1 MESSFCDFINLQ
13 FPRGSI
19 KESVMTEKRCPVS
32 ELINQLGA
40 AIESGQFKEPRSR
53 RRAEDI
59 LALLNDVAW
68 GRADREHL
76 PAMASL
82 AQKIAAEG
90 KTESSKKTA
99 GMVLE
104 TLDRQ
109 REIFISHIDTHNCAT
124 GDCVKLAPAPCQM
137 TCPAGLDIPTY
148 VTLIGMGRDAE
159 AIDVIRKDCPFPWV
173 CGLVCTRPCEF
184 MCVRGRID
192 TPISIKSLKGF
203 AAERAM
209 SEGSYKNPSA
219 AVQKDHKICII
230 GAGPGGMSAAYYLAL
245 KGYAVRVIEQQAVAG
260 GMLLLGIP
268 RYRLPREVID
278 REVVM
283 LRNLGVEFQFNTRF
297 GKDVTLAQLKKEGF
311 EAFFFAI
318 GAHNSFKLG
327 IPGEKDF
334 PQVIEA
340 VDFLRSVALG
350 DRQAPGKHAIIIGG
364 GNVAIDAARTCL
376 RLGCEAV
383 TLAYRRTRSEMPA
396 DTEEV
401 EQAEEEGIRFE
412 FLNIPVQVLGSDGH
426 VSGLKCLRARL
437 VSKEGEDRKYPVPIE
452 DSDFVIDADVVI
464 CAIGQQVDA
473 GCLESIKGLDWTRRK
488 TINVNMATMETS
500 LDGIFAAGDAVT
512 GPATVIEAIG
522 GGKRAAESIDRYLE
536 GIPQPKMPPVPT
548 RRGRIEYLEVP
559 ASSKMTI
566 KRPAMPLLNIYR
578 RRTTFQQVE
587 LGYPEDQVRE
597 EARRC
602 LRCDICLRCGKCIEV
617 CRDRMGVDAL
627 QMGYFDF
634 DHPVPTDFRLTEERC
649 ILCGA
654 CATNCPTGAMQIQ
667 DRGGERILSLCGT
680 ILNRKKLLYCDD
692 CGSVLGPARYLEFVQ
707 KRTHSVAAKV
717 ADRRLCEAC
726 ARKSTAKR
734 NVEDAPVTKS

>member
-1 MESSFCDFINLQ
+1 M
-13 FPRGSI
+13 P
-19 KESVMTEKRCPVS
+19 KEKVMPEKTCPVS
-32 ELINQLGA
+32 NLISQLGS
-40 AIESGQFKEPRSR
+40 AIESGQLKDPRSR

-68 GRADREHL
+68 GRADKEHL

-82 AQKIAAEG
+82 AQKIAAAG
-90 KTESSKKTA
+90 KTESSKKA
-99 GMVLE
+99 AEMVLE

-109 REIFISHIDTHNCAT
+109 REVFTSHISTRNCAT

-159 AIDVIRKDCPFPWV
+159 AIDVIRRDCPFPWV

-192 TPISIKSLKGF
+192 TPIAIKSLKGF

-209 SEGSYKNPSA
+209 SEGSYKNPSKA
-219 AVQKDHKICII
+219 PEKNCKICII

-245 KGYAVRVIEQQAVAG
+245 KGYTVRVVEQHAVAG

-297 GKDVTLAQLKKEGF
+297 GKDLTLAQLKEEGF
-311 EAFFFAI
+311 KAFFFAI

-350 DRQAPGKHAIIIGG
+350 DRQAPGKHAVVIGG

-376 RLGCEAV
+376 RLGCESV
-383 TLAYRRTRSEMPA
+383 ILAYRRTRSEMPA

-412 FLNIPVQVLGSDGH
+412 FLNIPVQVLGSDGRLR
-426 VSGLKCLRARL
+426 GLKCLRARL

-452 DSDFVIDADVVI
+452 DSDFILDADVII

-473 GCLESIKGLDWTRRK
+473 GCLESVKGLDWTRRK
-488 TINVNMATMETS
+488 TINVNMATMESS
-500 LDGIFAAGDAVT
+500 LEGIFAAGDAVT

-559 ASSKMTI
+559 ASGKMTI
-566 KRPAMPLLNIYR
+566 KRPEMPLLNIYR

-617 CRDRMGVDAL
+617 CRDRMGVNAL

-654 CATNCPTGAMQIQ
+654 CATNCPTGAMQIR
-667 DRGGERILSLCGT
+667 DRDGERVLSLCGT

-692 CGSVLGPARYLEFVQ
+692 CGAVLGPARYLEFVQ

-717 ADRRLCEAC
+717 DDRRLCEAC
-726 ARKSTAKR
+726 ARKATAKLGA
-734 NVEDAPVTKS
+734 EDAPVIKG

>member
-1 MESSFCDFINLQ
+1 M
-13 FPRGSI
+13 P
-19 KESVMTEKRCPVS
+19 EKTCPVS
-32 ELINQLGA
+32 DLISSLSA
-40 AIESGQFKEPRSR
+40 AIDSGQLPDPRNR

-59 LALLNDVAW
+59 LALLQDVAW
-68 GRADREHL
+68 GRAAAEHL
-76 PAMASL
+76 PAIESL
-82 AQKIAAEG
+82 AGKIAEQGQAQSARNTGALVRE
-90 KTESSKKTA
+90 
-99 GMVLE
+99 VLE
-104 TLDRQ
+104 AQ
-109 REIFISHIDTHNCAT
+109 REVFVSHIDTHNCSS
-124 GDCVKLAPAPCQM
+124 GECVKLAPAPCQM

-148 VTLIGMGRDAE
+148 VTLIGLGRDAE

-184 MCVRGRID
+184 MCVRARID
-192 TPISIKSLKGF
+192 TSISIKALKGF

-209 SEGSYKNPSA
+209 SQGSYANPPKEPDKNKK
-219 AVQKDHKICII
+219 VCVI

-245 KGYAVRVIEQQAVAG
+245 KGYGVRVVEQQAVGG

-278 REVVM
+278 REVA
-283 LRNLGVEFQFNTRF
+283 LLKNLGVEFQFGTRF
-297 GKDVTLAQLKKEGF
+297 GRDITFADLKNEGF
-311 EAFFFAI
+311 QAFFLSI
-318 GAHNSFKLG
+318 GAHKSFKLG
-327 IPGEKDF
+327 VPGETDF

-340 VDFLRSVALG
+340 VDFLRNVALG
-350 DRQAPGKHAIIIGG
+350 DRQVPGKNAVVIGG
-364 GNVAIDAARTCL
+364 GNVAIDAARTCV
-376 RLGCEAV
+376 RLGSESV

-396 DTEEV
+396 DAEEV

-412 FLNIPVQVLGSDGH
+412 FLNIPEEIVGRHGRVEGM
-426 VSGLKCLRARL
+426 KCLRAKL
-437 VSKEGEDRKYPVPIE
+437 VTREGQNRKYPIPIE
-452 DSDFVIDADVVI
+452 DSQFVLEADVII

-473 GCLESIKGLDWTRRK
+473 ECLAAVIGLDWTRRK
-488 TINVNMATMETS
+488 TIHVNMVTMETS
-500 LDGIFAAGDAVT
+500 IEGIFAAGDAVT

-536 GIPQPKMPPVPT
+536 GIPQPQMPPVPT

-566 KRPAMPLLNIYR
+566 KRPEMPLLNIYR

-587 LGYPEDQVRE
+587 LGYPEDKVRE

-617 CRDRMGVDAL
+617 CRDKMGVDAL

-634 DHPVPTDFRLTEERC
+634 DHPVPTDFRVTEERC

-667 DRGGERILSLCGT
+667 DRGDERILSLCGT
-680 ILNRKKLLYCDD
+680 LLNRKKLLYCDS
-692 CGSVLGPARYLEFVQ
+692 CSAVLGPARYLDFVR
-707 KRTHSVAAKV
+707 KRTTQVAKIAD
-717 ADRRLCEAC
+717 DRRLCEAC
-726 ARKSTAKR
+726 ARKSKAR
-734 NVEDAPVTKS
+734 RSVEDAPLTKG